1 MEINKNARSIMPKIP
16 VLLRILLL
24 IALTYF
30 GFMLLIDVS
39 VSLWL
44 KIPIALYIISIYIL
58 SIRENKILDIVNN
71 ILELFILGW
80 VFAYSLMNL
89 NIITPIINLNIITPI
104 IIMLLMGY
112 SFNNLLKEYVGD

>member
-89 NIITPIINLNIITPI
+89 NIITPII
-104 IIMLLMGY
+104 IMLLMGY

>member
-1 MEINKNARSIMPKIP
+1 
-16 VLLRILLL
+16 
-24 IALTYF
+24 
-30 GFMLLIDVS
+30 MLLIDVS

-89 NIITPIINLNIITPI
+89 NIITPII
-104 IIMLLMGY
+104 IMLLMGY

>member
-1 MEINKNARSIMPKIP
+1 MPKIP

-89 NIITPIINLNIITPI
+89 NIITPII
-104 IIMLLMGY
+104 IMLLMGY

>member
-1 MEINKNARSIMPKIP
+1 MKLNQHA
-16 VLLRILLL
+16 RILLRVL
-24 IALTYF
+24 LLGVVTYF

-58 SIRENKILDIVNN
+58 SIRENKILDTVNN

-89 NIITPIINLNIITPI
+89 NIITPII
-104 IIMLLMGY
+104 IMLLMGY

>member
-58 SIRENKILDIVNN
+58 SIRENKILDTVNN

-89 NIITPIINLNIITPI
+89 NIITPII
-104 IIMLLMGY
+104 IMLLMGY

>member
-58 SIRENKILDIVNN
+58 SIRENKILDTVNN